1 MQKYVPSYFS
11 VEMLK
16 SGSHNQFS
24 INEGNIS
31 VKKTK
36 TACSENVPQSYRIG
50 TKSRLGVP
58 ELGVGSTDVQTGITR
73 ETSSFFFFPFEYLF
87 IFLRMNI
94 SDIGDYAVSQISYL
108 CTYSKQ
114 IYSLKVFAI

>member
-31 VKKTK
+31 VKKKK

-58 ELGVGSTDVQTGITR
+58 ELGVGSTDVRDHGDHER
-73 ETSSFFFFPFEYLF
+73 NLLFFFF
-87 IFLRMNI
+87 
-94 SDIGDYAVSQISYL
+94 V
-108 CTYSKQ
+108 
-114 IYSLKVFAI
+114 